1 MSRKIKLIETQ
12 EIGMYRLKSL
22 TNVPP
27 GIVIDGGVIDFHER
41 NNEDN
46 LRDLFEECPKMQID
60 LEVECR

>member
-1 MSRKIKLIETQ
+1 MSRKIKLVETNQ
-12 EIGMYRLKSL
+12 GGIYRLKAL

-41 NNEDN
+41 YNEDN
-46 LRDLFEECPKMQID
+46 LRLLFEECPKMQID

>member
-1 MSRKIKLIETQ
+1 MSRKIKLIESKQ
-12 EIGMYRLKSL
+12 RGMYRLKSL

-41 NNEDN
+41 YNEDN

-60 LEVECR
+60 LEVECQ

>member
-1 MSRKIKLIETQ
+1 MRKEKSMSRKIKLIETQ

-41 NNEDN
+41 YNEDN
-46 LRDLFEECPKMQID
+46 LRDLLKNVQRCK
-60 LEVECR
+60 

>member
-27 GIVIDGGVIDFHER
+27 GIVIDGGVIDFRER
-41 NNEDN
+41 YNEDN

-60 LEVECR
+60 LEVECQ

>member
-41 NNEDN
+41 YNEDN
-46 LRDLFEECPKMQID
+46 LIDLFEECPKMQID